1 MIVLLSTITF
11 ILQSDIEIE
20 DEESSHWKI
29 NLLSNLDDFIIY
41 YFTIEYTL
49 RVVCCP
55 NKWRFFKNPMNMV
68 DLLAIIP
75 FYLTL
80 VLDQLEDLQIIAKA
94 GKTIRLVRVL
104 RIIRIF
110 KLVRHFAGLQSL
122 IQTLSDAYKELGLL
136 MMIVAIS
143 ILAFAV
149 LIYYAESNKEI
160 KEDNHMKRDGKI
172 KTIFKSRADAN
183 WSFIDSLWWCI
194 MTQTT
199 VGSNHSYPS
208 TRFGQIVGALCTVS
222 GVFILSLPI
231 PIVVNSFANSY
242 KNQMWRNEM
251 AVKKADRIQNA
262 KRRLTKDMTTKIL
275 GLKER
280 DSLLTFNLNQKKK
293 RFSVT

>member
-1 MIVLLSTITF
+1 MVLLSTITF
-11 ILQSDIEIE
+11 ILQSDIEIQ
-20 DEESSHWKI
+20 DEESANWKI
-29 NLLSNLDDFIIY
+29 NSLNNLDDFFIC
-41 YFTIEYTL
+41 YFTVEYTL
-49 RVVCCP
+49 RLICCP

-68 DLLAIIP
+68 DFLTIIP

-80 VLDQLEDLQIIAKA
+80 VLDQLEDLQIVAKA

-122 IQTLSDAYKELGLL
+122 IQTLSDAYTELGLL
-136 MMIVAIS
+136 MMIVVIS
-143 ILAFAV
+143 ILPFAV

-160 KEDNHMKRDGKI
+160 NDDDHFDRDEKI
-172 KTIFKSRADAN
+172 KTIFKSRADTN

-199 VGSNHSYPS
+199 AGNNHSYPS
-208 TRFGQIVGALCTVS
+208 TRFGQIVGALCAMS
-222 GVFILSLPI
+222 GVFILALPI
-231 PIVVNSFANSY
+231 PIIVSSFANSY
-242 KNQMWRNEM
+242 KNTMWRNEI

>member
-20 DEESSHWKI
+20 DDESSHWKI

-41 YFTIEYTL
+41 YFTIEYIL
-49 RVVCCP
+49 RLVCCP

-160 KEDNHMKRDGKI
+160 KEDDHMKRDGKI
-172 KTIFKSRADAN
+172 KTIFKSRSDAN

>member
-1 MIVLLSTITF
+1 M
-11 ILQSDIEIE
+11 
-20 DEESSHWKI
+20 
-29 NLLSNLDDFIIY
+29 
-41 YFTIEYTL
+41 
-49 RVVCCP
+49 
-55 NKWRFFKNPMNMV
+55 
-68 DLLAIIP
+68 
-75 FYLTL
+75 TL

-160 KEDNHMKRDGKI
+160 KNDDHFNRDGKI
-172 KTIFKSRADAN
+172 KTIFKSRADTN

-242 KNQMWRNEM
+242 KNTMWRNEI

-275 GLKER
+275 ELKDE
-280 DSLLTFNLNQKKK
+280 DSLLTFNHNQKKK
-293 RFSVT
+293 RFFVT